1 VSQPEESQEKTRK
14 TDDVLLKPILKDL
27 DDLGDPDRPK
37 DRRRPKRH
45 RDRSAEEDD
54 T

>member
-27 DDLGDPDRPK
+27 HDLGEHDPPK
-37 DRRRPKRH
+37 GRRRPKGE
-45 RDRSAEEDD
+45 RDRPAED